1 MKIKQYTKEEM
12 LAIEKEEEGFP
23 VRKRWYKHQD
33 KEVYQYQL
41 NLFEDVPVFVE
52 VVQ

>member
-1 MKIKQYTKEEM
+1 MNIKQFTKEEM
-12 LAIEKEEEGFP
+12 LAIEQEESGFP

-41 NLFEDVPVFVE
+41 DLFNDVPVFNE
-52 VVQ
+52 VKE